1 MMKKNF
7 TFFLAALLA
16 VSFASAQ
23 KLSDAIKLVDVDF
36 KHQVADE
43 AFKKLYAASPKD
55 PEVLYWYVMSIID
68 GKPSKEEL
76 TEANQV
82 IQKALNDGVNAPLL
96 WVASGHVE
104 LLSGG
109 DINKAKQKFEEAITA
124 TKTKKGEN
132 PEILTAIGR
141 ANADEGINVGDAT
154 YGIEKLKRAGEL
166 NKTDPDIFYYMG
178 LCYRKLGSDYGGEA
192 VKAFDEALARDPKDA
207 KAWFQIGKI
216 YQSQNNKDALEENFN
231 AAIKA
236 DPTFPAAYLALYTY
250 YADKDVNKAI
260 DYLNSFL
267 KYADKDPENDF
278 FYADYLFRAGK
289 YTESIAKAKEIEANT
304 AAKPLPKIN
313 GLYAFDYDR
322 LGDSAQAKTYIEK
335 FFATAPLSDIT
346 ADHYTLAIKILSKFP
361 GTEVEA
367 ISFIQKAMDNDT
379 VKNDRIVYANQAAEI
394 WAKAKDYPDQ
404 LIWLQKIVALKGTK
418 SEIDY
423 YKLTNAAINAKNY
436 PLAMSMASD
445 YITAFPDKPQGYI
458 YNVKAAKMID
468 TATSIAPI
476 IQQNEFLS
484 KDLDKNRK
492 SIFNNDYYL
501 LVYYAEKTKENEKA
515 MAICDNMLALYP
527 NPGEENDF
535 ALKTK
540 EVLQKAINAPAEGKK
555 SSKSGGNKKSDNK

>member
-1 MMKKNF
+1 MKKNF

-82 IQKALNDGVNAPLL
+82 IQKALNDGINAPLL

-141 ANADEGINVGDAT
+141 ANADEGINVGDAA

-260 DYLNSFL
+260 EYLNDFL

-304 AAKPLPKIN
+304 SSKPLPKIN

-322 LGDSAQAKTYIEK
+322 LGDSTQAKTYIEK
-335 FFATAPLSDIT
+335 FFATAPLYDIT
-346 ADHYTLAIKILSKFP
+346 PDHYTLAIKILSKFP
-361 GTEVEA
+361 GSEAEA
-367 ISFIQKAMDNDT
+367 ITYIQKAMDNDT
-379 VKNDRIVYANQAAEI
+379 LKADKINYASQAADI
-394 WAKAKDYPDQ
+394 WANVKDYPDQ
-404 LIWLQKIVALKGTK
+404 LKWLEKVVELKGTK
-418 SEIDY
+418 SEFDF
-423 YKLTNAAINAKNY
+423 YKLTNAALNSKDY
-436 PLAMSMASD
+436 PLAMSIAQE

-458 YNVKAAKMID
+458 FNVKAAKMID

-476 IQQNEFLS
+476 IQQNDYLS

-540 EVLQKAINAPAEGKK
+540 EVLQKAMNAPAEGKK